1 MSQNLDLDQLIQVC
15 LPSHSSPYWLLRTT
29 LPARRSNVSRRCRA
43 VKRDGNWLVMKPG
56 GEFSKLVRD
65 IGIFIAPPRTPY
77 SRGEFLRYVL
87 ELARQPL
94 SMNSAFKRSRSFL
107 QEVGIILTQ
116 PQRVFHRLMDV
127 GDSRMQWDTTFS
139 RLSILDRVDKFT
151 DTIEL
156 ASGGKVFYRNNPSA
170 QKASHWQ
177 ILE

>member
-1 MSQNLDLDQLIQVC
+1 MFTQSFI
-15 LPSHSSPYWLLRTT
+15 SLLA
-29 LPARRSNVSRRCRA
+29 PENYFA
-43 VKRDGNWLVMKPG
+43 
-56 GEFSKLVRD
+56 GE
-65 IGIFIAPPRTPY
+65 
-77 SRGEFLRYVL
+77 
-87 ELARQPL
+87 
-94 SMNSAFKRSRSFL
+94 AFKRFAALSGGETRWQLTSHEAGWRVFETCSRYRDIYSTPSDTIFPRRVFKVCTRTCSTAFEHELSIQTKFL

-170 QKASHWQ
+170 QKASH
-177 ILE
+177 

>member
-1 MSQNLDLDQLIQVC
+1 VFTQSFI
-15 LPSHSSPYWLLRTT
+15 SLLA
-29 LPARRSNVSRRCRA
+29 PENYFAGEA
-43 VKRDGNWLVMKPG
+43 FKRFAALSG
-56 GEFSKLVRD
+56 GETRWQLTSHEAGWRVFETCSRYRD
-65 IGIFIAPPRTPY
+65 IYSTPSDTIFPR
-77 SRGEFLRYVL
+77 RVFKVYVL

-170 QKASHWQ
+170 QKASH
-177 ILE
+177 